1 MALSYRQFGSDA
13 VSGGWIRDPFG
24 LPALSALELLSSIG
38 PGGEADAGVGTVEGD
53 QVLQH
58 QHPVAAPDDLGVH
71 RQRQGAARHLAER
84 IGELVALDLL
94 DL

>member
-1 MALSYRQFGSDA
+1 
-13 VSGGWIRDPFG
+13 
-24 LPALSALELLSSIG
+24 LELLSSIG

-53 QVLQH
+53 Q
-58 QHPVAAPDDLGVH
+58 VH